1 MNNEKRLVPKL
12 RFPEFTHAWE
22 QRKLGEAFV
31 QTSEYINPK
40 KHNAELWSLTVEN
53 GLTPKTER
61 YQRDF
66 LVKKEDS
73 FKLVHTNEFVYN
85 PMNMTLGA
93 VGYNDMPYSVAIS
106 GYYVTMKT
114 SHITDDLYMKVWLK
128 TSQAISLYKENATG
142 SLIEKQRV
150 QFNTFSK
157 IQFHLPNPQEQQ
169 KIGTFFTAL
178 DRYITIHQRKLE
190 NIQKLKKSLLQKM
203 FPKNDQEFPEI
214 RFPEFTYAWE
224 QRKLGEVVEII
235 MGQSPNSENYTNNPK
250 DHILVQ
256 GNADIKNGK
265 VFPRTWTTQITK
277 IGKKNDLVMSVRA
290 PVGDMAKTDYD
301 VVLGRGVCAIRGN
314 EFIFQ
319 LLNKMKINGY
329 WNTLST
335 GSTFESINSNDIKNA
350 QISIPLPIEQQKIS
364 TFFTALDRYITIHQR
379 KLENMQ
385 KLKKSLLQQM
395 FV

>member
-178 DRYITIHQRKLE
+178 DRYITIHQRK
-190 NIQKLKKSLLQKM
+190 
-203 FPKNDQEFPEI
+203 
-214 RFPEFTYAWE
+214 
-224 QRKLGEVVEII
+224 
-235 MGQSPNSENYTNNPK
+235 
-250 DHILVQ
+250 
-256 GNADIKNGK
+256 
-265 VFPRTWTTQITK
+265 
-277 IGKKNDLVMSVRA
+277 
-290 PVGDMAKTDYD
+290 
-301 VVLGRGVCAIRGN
+301 
-314 EFIFQ
+314 
-319 LLNKMKINGY
+319 
-329 WNTLST
+329 
-335 GSTFESINSNDIKNA
+335 
-350 QISIPLPIEQQKIS
+350 
-364 TFFTALDRYITIHQR
+364 
-379 KLENMQ
+379 
-385 KLKKSLLQQM
+385 
-395 FV
+395 